1 MNRAPP
7 WGTTATLAHGEKCLN
22 APDAGDIVEPPAG
35 GTGGHRALRADTV
48 ERSYNGIVHRTL
60 SSLLRSLR
68 PQQWLKN
75 GFVFAPLV
83 FSGRVGSSVAWG
95 EAVLAAA
102 VFSLLA
108 SATYLVNDVRDR
120 ESDRQHP
127 VKRDRPIASGA
138 LPVGVALVAAAVL
151 TVLGAVGS
159 AVLGGRFAGTA
170 ATYLVLTLIYSL
182 FLKELVFVDVLVVAM
197 GFVLRVVGGALAVR
211 VPVSHWLL
219 LCAFLL
225 ALYLALGKRRSELVL
240 LGAEAADHRAVL
252 GHYTLPL
259 VDQAISVVLGAT
271 VVAYSLYT
279 VSPGTIAK
287 VGSDRLMVTVPIVL
301 YGLLRYLYLLH
312 RHELGGSP
320 TRALLTDRPLL
331 AAVLVWLAAAAV
343 VIGIR

>member
-1 MNRAPP
+1 MQ
-7 WGTTATLAHGEKCLN
+7 EMF
-22 APDAGDIVEPPAG
+22 PA
-35 GTGGHRALRADTV
+35 LI
-48 ERSYNGIVHRTL
+48 RSM
-60 SSLLRSLR
+60 R

-83 FSGRVGSSVAWG
+83 FSGRVGSPVAWG

-102 VFSLLA
+102 VFSVLA

-127 VKRDRPIASGA
+127 VKKDRPIASGA
-138 LPVGVALVAAAVL
+138 LSVRVALATVGILVVLGVAGGL
-151 TVLGAVGS
+151 VLGRTFAVTAGS
-159 AVLGGRFAGTA
+159 
-170 ATYLVLTLIYSL
+170 YLALTLVYSF
-182 FLKELVFVDVLVVAM
+182 FLKEMVFVDVLVVAL

-240 LGAEAADHRAVL
+240 LGTDAAGHRAVL

-279 VSPGTIAK
+279 VAPRTVSKI
-287 VGSDRLMVTVPIVL
+287 GSDHLMVTVPIVL

-331 AAVLVWLAAAAV
+331 AAVLVWLAVAAA